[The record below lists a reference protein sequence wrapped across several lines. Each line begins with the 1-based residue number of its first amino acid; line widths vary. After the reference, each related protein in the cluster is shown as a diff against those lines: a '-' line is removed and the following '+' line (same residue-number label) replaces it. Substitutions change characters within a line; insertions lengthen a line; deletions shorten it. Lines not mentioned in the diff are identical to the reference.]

1 MKKIMT
7 LGLITILLVSLLAAP
22 TFAAKPEN
30 PGNSN
35 KTEKIEKSNSSKADK
50 TDKADKG
57 NSNKKDQDTTDVE
70 EDTTET
76 VADDTT
82 DDADDEEKIVVD
94 DEDNTA
100 DKVGSFLKK
109 WQKRYTEYNGE
120 ENATADDDENQENT
134 YDKKNDLPPGL
145 AKKGDNL
152 PPGLAAKEELPYGLL
167 KRIDPDAIPK
177 GQITDEITG
186 EAIDIEQLLSDSAS
200 LLESAVEG
208 DGLGEY
214 FPGSIEDYDEAL
226 TAYTDL
232 VNAGES
238 TEEELI
244 EAAETLNDAYN
255 DFIMSR
261 TATLDELKDYNS
273 FLEEVDEIIDG
284 LEIGSDEGEISVE
297 NYDALVA
304 YFDTLEPY
312 NVITDEDEDLT
323 PDAVSI
329 EAMLTLYDNATE
341 KFDKFMGYK
350 EAEDDTEEE

>member
-1 MKKIMT
+1 MMKKLT
-7 LGLITILLVSLLAAP
+7 ALGLITILLVSLLAAP

-30 PGNSN
+30 PGNST
-35 KTEKIEKSNSSKADK
+35 KTEKTE
-50 TDKADKG
+50 KG
-57 NSNKKDQDTTDVE
+57 NSNKADKKTQDDTEVEDEDV
-70 EDTTET
+70 DATET
-76 VADDTT
+76 DATN
-82 DDADDEEKIVVD
+82 DDADDEEKVVVD
-94 DEDNTA
+94 DEDDTA

-109 WQKRYTEYNGE
+109 WQKRYTEYDGE
-120 ENATADDDENQENT
+120 ENATEEDGEGQDDT

-145 AKKGDNL
+145 AKRDGDL
-152 PPGLAAKEELPYGLL
+152 PQGLAKKEELPYGLL

-177 GQITDEITG
+177 GQVTDEITG
-186 EAIDIEQLLSDSAS
+186 EEIDIEQLLSDSAS

-214 FPGSIEDYDEAL
+214 FPGTIEDYDEAL

-238 TEEELI
+238 TEEELM

-273 FLEEVDEIIDG
+273 FLEEVDEIIEG

-341 KFDKFMGYK
+341 KFDEFMGYE
-350 EAEDDTEEE
+350 EAEDDTADDTEEE